1 MGMATIYKRQGSPY
15 WIAQYFDASGSRVN
29 KSTKVVHEGREKPT
43 PTAKRIAAGFEAE
56 ARKKQSKQ
64 NDLQKV
70 FSAVIESAGR
80 AAGEEK
86 LTLEAAKA
94 YIEKLHR
101 AANPDFV
108 AVSLDKMFDDW
119 IDGKSRTSAPST
131 QKLYA
136 DAKRHLLL
144 ALGKKAFA
152 APAHLLKRRDLEK
165 ALGTLQDTGLRASTI
180 NLSLSI
186 WKSVLRDAVKNE
198 DLVKS
203 PAADLKGLPKADS
216 RKRAPF
222 TPKEVRS
229 ILDVCDNEWCG
240 LVLVAA
246 HTAIRMKDCTSL
258 RKSNIVDGSIIIKP
272 SKTER
277 LDKVIS
283 VPVTL
288 TLKAWI
294 DAQPGNVL
302 FPTLSKTQKSAL
314 SMGFKALMAAAN
326 VSDAVT
332 LPTGEERT
340 RSFHSLR
347 HSANSW
353 LAKAGVDVAMR
364 QEILGH
370 ASAAQN
376 LEYTTFDP
384 ESRRKAMTMLP
395 DLTADPAADESAD
408 EATDKAANI

>member
-1 MGMATIYKRQGSPY
+1 MATIYKRQGSPY

-29 KSTKVVHEGREKPT
+29 KSTKIAHEGKDKPT
-43 PTAKRIAAGFEAE
+43 PTAKRIAAGFEAV
-56 ARKKQSKQ
+56 ARQKQSKQ

-70 FSAVIESAGR
+70 FSTVIESASR
-80 AAGEEK
+80 AAGEQK
-86 LTLEAAKA
+86 LTLEAAKD

-108 AVSLDKMFDDW
+108 PVSLNTLFDDW
-119 IDGKSRTSAPST
+119 IDAKSRNTAAST
-131 QKLYA
+131 QKNHA

-165 ALGTLQDTGLRASTI
+165 ALGTLQDAGLRASTI
-180 NLSLSI
+180 NLSLAV
-186 WKSVLRDAVKNE
+186 WKSIFRDAVK
-198 DLVKS
+198 DDLLVKS
-203 PAADLKGLPKADS
+203 PAADLKGLSKTDS

-222 TPKEVRS
+222 SPQEVRS
-229 ILDVCDNEWCG
+229 ILDVCNNEWRG
-240 LVLVAA
+240 FVLVAA
-246 HTAIRMKDCTSL
+246 HTAIRMKDCSNL

-272 SKTER
+272 QKTER

-294 DAQPGNVL
+294 DEQSDNVL
-302 FPTLSKTQKSAL
+302 FPTLSKAQKSTL
-314 SMGFKALMAAAN
+314 SMGFKALMALAK
-326 VSDAVT
+326 VPDTVT
-332 LPTGEERT
+332 LPTGEVRT

-384 ESRRKAMTMLP
+384 ESRRKAMTLLP
-395 DLTADPAADESAD
+395 DLTADPATD
-408 EATDKAANI
+408 EASEQSADKAANI